1 MATRVNDRGQST
13 HFMVILQPIVK
24 IRYNMLSAA
33 ITGEKIVMKSVS
45 LIPCVKQMVGRQK
58 MRHNRVRD
66 CSVMTYF
73 QSFEK
78 IFIMVEYL
86 GII

>member
-1 MATRVNDRGQST
+1 
-13 HFMVILQPIVK
+13 
-24 IRYNMLSAA
+24 
-33 ITGEKIVMKSVS
+33 MKSVS

-58 MRHNRVRD
+58 IRHNRVRD
-66 CSVMTYF
+66 SSVMTSF

-78 IFIMVEYL
+78 LFIMVEYF